1 VASILWAA
9 MKEQP
14 LPLWPIECLEI
25 LGEVDDAA
33 AREWLREHA
42 FPIDSPLPDVGR
54 LDFVIRGLAKFDAAS
69 AFLAAE
75 LALRR
80 TQGGGERI
88 PRFLLDLNIESAIPV
103 LCDHMPQERHTLMRW
118 AIGRALRQVEK
129 VDLVRQHME
138 EMLKSPDSEVRRAG
152 AELCGWQGDDFLQ
165 DVLHSL
171 YTDDMSDEVRGA
183 AREALLRQR
192 DQKET
197 RQLLDMFR
205 AASNDER
212 WRVLEALIE
221 LGDPYLLSNRG
232 DLLWLGQILGDA
244 EFALVKHAEKR
255 LEESIK
261 ERRRRAE
268 QADQETNQAA

>member
-1 VASILWAA
+1 

-69 AFLAAE
+69 AFQAAE

-118 AIGRALRQVEK
+118 AIG
-129 VDLVRQHME
+129 
-138 EMLKSPDSEVRRAG
+138 RAG